1 MLLSAPLLTDTV
13 NVTEVPEP
21 DDKEKPEVSDKLS
34 EGVPVSFAEDV
45 ESELQ
50 VCVPVLVALALT
62 VVVPPSLG
70 KFVLSALTET
80 FQRFQDVSSF
90 LFSVS
95 SLFIR
100 IVLRFNWVIVAFLSQ
115 SLLICYVV
123 YYIGFIYY
131 CQLVKSNNSHRT

>member
-1 MLLSAPLLTDTV
+1 MLTDTV

-45 ESELQ
+45 EPELQ

-70 KFVLSALTET
+70 KFVLSALTDT
-80 FQRFQDVSSF
+80 FQGFQDVFSI
-90 LFSVS
+90 LFS
-95 SLFIR
+95 
-100 IVLRFNWVIVAFLSQ
+100 A
-115 SLLICYVV
+115 
-123 YYIGFIYY
+123 
-131 CQLVKSNNSHRT
+131 

>member
-21 DDKEKPEVSDKLS
+21 DDKEKPEVS

-45 ESELQ
+45 EPELQ

-70 KFVLSALTET
+70 KFVLSALTDT
-80 FQRFQDVSSF
+80 FQGFQDVFSI
-90 LFSVS
+90 LFS
-95 SLFIR
+95 
-100 IVLRFNWVIVAFLSQ
+100 A
-115 SLLICYVV
+115 
-123 YYIGFIYY
+123 
-131 CQLVKSNNSHRT
+131 

>member
-45 ESELQ
+45 EPELQ
-50 VCVPVLVALALT
+50 VCVPVCVALALT

-70 KFVLSALTET
+70 KFVLSALTDT
-80 FQRFQDVSSF
+80 FQGFQDVFSI
-90 LFSVS
+90 LFS
-95 SLFIR
+95 
-100 IVLRFNWVIVAFLSQ
+100 A
-115 SLLICYVV
+115 
-123 YYIGFIYY
+123 
-131 CQLVKSNNSHRT
+131 

>member
-45 ESELQ
+45 EPELQ

-70 KFVLSALTET
+70 KFVLSALTDT
-80 FQRFQDVSSF
+80 FQ
-90 LFSVS
+90 
-95 SLFIR
+95 
-100 IVLRFNWVIVAFLSQ
+100 
-115 SLLICYVV
+115 
-123 YYIGFIYY
+123 GF
-131 CQLVKSNNSHRT
+131 

>member
-45 ESELQ
+45 EPELQ

-70 KFVLSALTET
+70 KFVLSALTDT
-80 FQRFQDVSSF
+80 FQGFQDVFSI
-90 LFSVS
+90 LFS
-95 SLFIR
+95 
-100 IVLRFNWVIVAFLSQ
+100 A
-115 SLLICYVV
+115 
-123 YYIGFIYY
+123 
-131 CQLVKSNNSHRT
+131 

>member
-62 VVVPPSLG
+62 VVVPPSLE

-80 FQRFQDVSSF
+80 FQRFQDVSSI
-90 LFSVS
+90 LFS
-95 SLFIR
+95 
-100 IVLRFNWVIVAFLSQ
+100 A
-115 SLLICYVV
+115 
-123 YYIGFIYY
+123 
-131 CQLVKSNNSHRT
+131 

>member
-1 MLLSAPLLTDTV
+1 VLLSAPLLTDTV

-45 ESELQ
+45 EPELQ

-70 KFVLSALTET
+70 KFVLSALTDT
-80 FQRFQDVSSF
+80 FQGFQDVFSI
-90 LFSVS
+90 LFS
-95 SLFIR
+95 
-100 IVLRFNWVIVAFLSQ
+100 A
-115 SLLICYVV
+115 
-123 YYIGFIYY
+123 
-131 CQLVKSNNSHRT
+131 

>member
-1 MLLSAPLLTDTV
+1 MLISAPLLTDTV

-45 ESELQ
+45 EPELQ

-70 KFVLSALTET
+70 KFVLSALTDT
-80 FQRFQDVSSF
+80 FQGFQDVFSF
-90 LFSVS
+90 LFS
-95 SLFIR
+95 
-100 IVLRFNWVIVAFLSQ
+100 A
-115 SLLICYVV
+115 
-123 YYIGFIYY
+123 
-131 CQLVKSNNSHRT
+131 